1 MTKVLPPIYLT
12 GYVSPLDWKG
22 LTIALCLI
30 LLIFE

>member
-12 GYVSPLDWKG
+12 GYVSPFNWKG
-22 LTIALCLI
+22 LTIVLCFV

>member
-1 MTKVLPPIYLT
+1 MTKVLPLIYVT
-12 GYVSPLDWKG
+12 GYVSPFNWKG